1 VPSIGI
7 EASEA
12 YCETAARRL
21 DQGVLFGADAEPPA
35 REEARPLDLFDAPGA
50 ATGRAG

>member
-1 VPSIGI
+1 LDAARQSGRRAIGI

-21 DQGVLFGADAEPPA
+21 SALILPA
-35 REEARPLDLFDAPGA
+35 A
-50 ATGRAG
+50 